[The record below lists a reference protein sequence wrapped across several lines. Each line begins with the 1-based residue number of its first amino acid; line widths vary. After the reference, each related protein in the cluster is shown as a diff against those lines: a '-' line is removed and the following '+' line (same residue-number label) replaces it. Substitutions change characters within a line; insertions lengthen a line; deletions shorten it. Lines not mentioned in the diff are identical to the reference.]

1 MRERERE
8 TKRKREREREKETD
22 REREREREREKER
35 EKEEGTISQGSY
47 KIRQETLLHLR
58 DESHIVRYKDHAP

>member
-8 TKRKREREREKETD
+8 TERGS
-22 REREREREREKER
+22 EREKER
-35 EKEEGTISQGSY
+35 EKEREREKETETERERGRNY
-47 KIRQETLLHLR
+47 KSGILQDTTRNIANHLR